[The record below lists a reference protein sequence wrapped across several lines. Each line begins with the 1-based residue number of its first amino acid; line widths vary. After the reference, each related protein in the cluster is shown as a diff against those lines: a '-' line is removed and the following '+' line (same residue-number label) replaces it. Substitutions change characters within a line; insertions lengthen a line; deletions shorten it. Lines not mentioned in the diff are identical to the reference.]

1 MNESTAYQQ
10 SLEYL
15 YSFIDFSRTH
25 QKEVSRQEF
34 SLVNMQKLMVSLG
47 EPYRAYPIIHVAG
60 SKGKGSVSALCA
72 TALQS
77 QGYKVG
83 LYTSPHLK
91 KFTERIQVNREE
103 IPESDF
109 VDMVNAIKLHVA
121 EIPGLTT
128 FEIATAIGFWYFL
141 RQEVDVAVI
150 EVGLGGRLDATN
162 VLTPIVS
169 VITALYLDH
178 TAFLGDT
185 LPMIAAEKAGIIK
198 EGVPVV
204 CAPHREDASSVIA
217 RIAEEKH
224 APKTQVGTD
233 YRYTPQSFSLEGQ
246 VFHVLRGK
254 GESQNSPVELRI
266 KLLGEHQVENAT
278 TAYAALQ
285 LARGSGLAI
294 SEEAITRGFAKALWP
309 GRFEVLHDNP
319 YLVIDSAHMPGATNK
334 LIKTLDDYLPGKS
347 VVLVFGVSADKD
359 VKGMLE
365 NLKSRIR
372 LVIATQS
379 DHPRAMDTDNLLEL
393 MRGMEC
399 PVRKIPVVADA
410 LDEAMGQVG
419 ENEIVLVTGSIFV
432 VASARIAWM
441 EKQGGN

>member
-1 MNESTAYQQ
+1 MNESTSYQQ

-25 QKEVSRQEF
+25 QEEGSRQEF

-72 TALQS
+72 AALQS

-91 KFTERIQVNREE
+91 KFAERIQVNREE

-109 VDMVNAIKLHVA
+109 VDMVDAIKPHVA

-185 LPMIAAEKAGIIK
+185 LPLIAAEKAGIIK

-204 CAPHREDASSVIA
+204 CAPHRKDASSVIT
-217 RIAEEKH
+217 RIADEKQS
-224 APKTQVGTD
+224 PLTQVGTD
-233 YRYTPQSFSLEGQ
+233 YRYTPQSFSLDGQ
-246 VFHVLRGK
+246 VFHVLHGK
-254 GESQNSPVELRI
+254 GESQNPVELRI

-294 SEEAITRGFAKALWP
+294 SEEAIKRGFAEALWP
-309 GRFEVLHDNP
+309 GRFEVLHDDP

-334 LIKTLDDYLPGKS
+334 LIKTLDDYLPVKS
-347 VVLVFGVSADKD
+347 VILVFGVSEDKD
-359 VKGMLE
+359 VKGMLK
-365 NLKSRIR
+365 NLKSRIK

-379 DHPRAMDTDNLLEL
+379 DHPRAMDTDDLIEL

-399 PVRKIPVVADA
+399 PVRKVPVVADA
-410 LDEAMGQVG
+410 LDEAMRLAG

-441 EKQGGN
+441 ENQGGK